1 MTAWEL
7 TVEVE
12 DAAFFEWLFEARSK
26 LSLSDVS
33 GNVVDEYIH
42 VRDVDESRKT
52 WYGIATIEKSR

>member
-1 MTAWEL
+1 M
-7 TVEVE
+7 EVE

-52 WYGIATIEKSR
+52 WYGIATIEKSG